1 MNTLEKCMRI
11 LELFS
16 DSSPVLRVGE
26 IARALDLPRSTAY
39 RYVSALNRNGLL
51 EQAPGENG
59 YRLGRRIIELAAS
72 MSRKPLRELAL
83 PYMERVVR
91 ETGETVILCGLRGH
105 VGVCLEKVDGH
116 HALRVSFELGETY
129 PLHAAA
135 TGKAILAFLEPKV
148 RDAIIADVGLRR
160 FTKTTITDETEL
172 RKELSRIRKL
182 GFAESDGEAIE
193 GTRGIA
199 VPIFS
204 PSKQVL
210 ASLGVSAPVHRV
222 KGEKRSQLMELLI
235 DAGRH
240 ITRELN
246 ALEAR

>member
-1 MNTLEKCMRI
+1 MRI

-129 PLHAAA
+129 PLHAASSRRSGARSSPMSASAGSPKRRSPMKPSYARSFPGSANSDSRRA
-135 TGKAILAFLEPKV
+135 TA
-148 RDAIIADVGLRR
+148 RR
-160 FTKTTITDETEL
+160 SKGRGGSLF
-172 RKELSRIRKL
+172 RSSPHPSR
-182 GFAESDGEAIE
+182 S
-193 GTRGIA
+193 
-199 VPIFS
+199 S
-204 PSKQVL
+204 PRS
-210 ASLGVSAPVHRV
+210 ASPPRSIGVSAPVHRV